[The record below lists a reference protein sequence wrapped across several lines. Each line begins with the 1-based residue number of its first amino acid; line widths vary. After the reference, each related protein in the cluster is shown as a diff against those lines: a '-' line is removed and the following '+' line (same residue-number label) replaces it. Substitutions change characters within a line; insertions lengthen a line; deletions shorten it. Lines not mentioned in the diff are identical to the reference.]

1 MCWRWISKIYVA
13 GGGGLLFCRS
23 WPDDGC
29 TWTGTHKLKP
39 IDMWGPELY
48 PAAHL
53 SLNTPRLTLLV
64 SRRGIADFSSL
75 FQAVG
80 GLCHGGKTSKR
91 GDVSLRVLDSHLQR
105 PDSVSHVQRS
115 QTNHYDRAYS
125 CVVQEIEPEVKEQDY
140 YDTVLQFACGA
151 RNFSDTDRQF

>member
-1 MCWRWISKIYVA
+1 MA

-23 WPDDGC
+23 WPDGGC

-53 SLNTPRLTLLV
+53 SLSTPRLTLLV

-80 GLCHGGKTSKR
+80 GVMAARPRSAETSRFEFSILICSVQTACRTCKEAKR
-91 GDVSLRVLDSHLQR
+91 TIMIVRI
-105 PDSVSHVQRS
+105 
-115 QTNHYDRAYS
+115 RALY
-125 CVVQEIEPEVKEQDY
+125 
-140 YDTVLQFACGA
+140 
-151 RNFSDTDRQF
+151 RR